1 MGYKKRVSAAVKI
14 ANTARSMS
22 MKDRLDR
29 FSFAVSYKGP
39 IGGPSKKKYQG
50 PIGLREAITE

>member
-1 MGYKKRVSAAVKI
+1 
-14 ANTARSMS
+14 

-50 PIGLREAITE
+50 PIGYREAITE